1 MWQEQAKDPKVDE
14 RLVSEET
21 PTDKAA
27 EKLPLDEAE
36 LLFPPE
42 EEALPDELVSGGA
55 RAPDG
60 KRGLDMIRKLT
71 L

>member
-1 MWQEQAKDPKVDE
+1 MWQEQAKDPKVDG

-55 RAPDG
+55 PDG